1 MNSRRYLVY
10 NLILVVALLTGCQ
23 NFPKDPEKTLE
34 QVTNGTLKVGYS
46 ENPPWVVKGPAGPT
60 GIEPDLVKAFANG
73 LNAKIEWQN
82 DSEQNL
88 MEELEKHNLH
98 LVIAGVTDDTPWK
111 SKISFTRPYVELQKK
126 KHVFCVIMGEN
137 AFITKLE
144 SFLRQQQTTLETRVQ
159 P

>member
-1 MNSRRYLVY
+1 MVY